1 MRVDTCHLPLSLC
14 SLLDERCCG
23 PCLPLLSIASSW
35 SRFSR
40 SWTVCVCVC
49 VCLSLS
55 SLSPLSL
62 SVSLALCVY
71 THTCT
76 HTCTNAHPPTHTHTN
91 THTCGDEALVIAE
104 VLDPRIPSISL
115 SPPQPFHI
123 GNCYLP
129 GKLFLIRVF
138 RPSLCPHHNHF
149 ILLSS
154 SSSSSW
160 TVKSCCLR
168 I

>member
-1 MRVDTCHLPLSLC
+1 M
-14 SLLDERCCG
+14 
-23 PCLPLLSIASSW
+23 A
-35 SRFSR
+35 
-40 SWTVCVCVC
+40 WTVDVDLPAGGIVEYKF
-49 VCLSLS
+49 
-55 SLSPLSL
+55 
-62 SVSLALCVY
+62 AAATQKGRGMY
-71 THTCT
+71 TRARAHTHTHQHNNTPT
-76 HTCTNAHPPTHTHTN
+76 HTQHINTPAQPPTHTHTHKH

-104 VLDPRIPSISL
+104 VLDLRIPSISL

-149 ILLSS
+149 ILLLLS